1 MFFMSVI
8 ILVTAYSVSRI
19 LLDLHQIKYIKS
31 THISD
36 DELNLIKLNQEYVE
50 KSKLYNIE
58 KLYLSVFNTVIKSSI
73 IIIFLAFDGI
83 SLFGN
88 ISNIINIFTINIEV
102 FNIILFI
109 VILTLIDLPFSYY
122 KIFFIENHYGFNRQ
136 SKLLFFK
143 DLILSLTISLIIL
156 SMLFIVFNK
165 LYNIYINDWWLYM
178 WLIVIVFNTLVIYLF
193 PIIISPLFNSFK
205 KINDEEI
212 ISEIK
217 DLSDKTNFNISNV
230 YVMDGSKRSNHSN
243 AYFTGFYKNKR
254 IVFYDTLIDLLTPSE
269 IRSVLA
275 HEIGHYMKKHIM
287 QSMIIS
293 FFMSLLFFY
302 IIYQI
307 TSIEIFFKE
316 LGIDKGSS
324 SQIVIL
330 FSLLLPCI
338 LYFIAPL
345 FSILS
350 RKNEYEADNYAKL
363 HADKNDLISS
373 LLKLNKENLNLIKS
387 SPIYSSIYNSHPTV
401 FERINNL
408 KL

>member
-1 MFFMSVI
+1 MFFISVI
-8 ILVTAYSVSRI
+8 ILVTIYSISRI
-19 LLDLHQIKYIKS
+19 LLDLHQIAYIES
-31 THISD
+31 TPISD
-36 DELNLIKLNQEYVE
+36 NELNLIKLNQEYVE

-58 KLYLSVFNTVIKSSI
+58 KLYLSVFSTATKSLI

-83 SLFGN
+83 SILEN
-88 ISNIINIFTINIEV
+88 ISNIANIFIINTEV
-102 FNIILFI
+102 FNIILFMI
-109 VILTLIDLPFSYY
+109 TLTLIDLPFSYY
-122 KIFFIENHYGFNRQ
+122 KIFFIENNYGFNRQ

-143 DLILSLTISLIIL
+143 DLILSLIISLIITTI
-156 SMLFIVFNK
+156 LFMIFNK
-165 LYNIYINDWWLYM
+165 LYNFYINDWWFYM
-178 WLIVIVFNTLVIYLF
+178 WLIFIAFNILVIYLF

-205 KINDEEI
+205 KIDDEDI

-217 DLSDKTNFNISNV
+217 DLSDRTNFKISNI

-287 QSMIIS
+287 WSMIIS
-293 FFMSLLFFY
+293 FFMSFIFFY

-307 TSIEIFFKE
+307 ASIEILFKE
-316 LGIDKGSS
+316 LGFNQESS

-330 FSLLLPCI
+330 FSLLLPCV
-338 LYFIAPL
+338 LYFITPL

-363 HADKNDLISS
+363 YSDKNDLISS
-373 LLKLNKENLNLIKS
+373 LLKLYKENLNLIKS

>member
-1 MFFMSVI
+1 MFFISVI
-8 ILVTAYSVSRI
+8 ILVAAYSVARI

-31 THISD
+31 TRISN
-36 DELNLIKLNQEYVE
+36 DELNLIKLNQEYAK

-58 KLYLSVFNTVIKSSI
+58 KLSLSVFNTAIKSLI
-73 IIIFLAFDGI
+73 IIMFLAFDGI
-83 SLFGN
+83 SLFQN
-88 ISNIINIFTINIEV
+88 ISNSINIISVNTEV

-109 VILTLIDLPFSYY
+109 VILTLIDLPFSFY
-122 KIFFIENHYGFNRQ
+122 KTFFIENHYGFNRQ

-143 DLILSLTISLIIL
+143 DLALSLVISLGIVSI
-156 SMLFIVFNK
+156 LFIVFNK
-165 LYNIYINDWWLYM
+165 IYNLYINDWWFYM
-178 WLIVIVFNTLVIYLF
+178 WLIIIIFNVVVMYLF
-193 PIIISPLFNSFK
+193 PLIISPLFNSFK

-212 ISEIK
+212 ISEIE
-217 DLSDKTNFNISNV
+217 DLADKTNFNISNI

-254 IVFYDTLIDLLTPSE
+254 IVFYDTLIDLLTPNE
-269 IRSVLA
+269 IKSVLA
-275 HEIGHYMKKHIM
+275 HEIGHYVKRHIM
-287 QSMIIS
+287 QSMIIN

-307 TSIEIFFKE
+307 ISIEAFFQE
-316 LGIDKGSS
+316 LGVDRRSS
-324 SQIVIL
+324 SQVVIL

-338 LYFIAPL
+338 LYFITPL

-363 HADKNDLISS
+363 YADKNDLISS
-373 LLKLNKENLNLIKS
+373 LLKLSKENLGLIKS
-387 SPIYSSIYNSHPTV
+387 SPVYSLIYNSHPTV